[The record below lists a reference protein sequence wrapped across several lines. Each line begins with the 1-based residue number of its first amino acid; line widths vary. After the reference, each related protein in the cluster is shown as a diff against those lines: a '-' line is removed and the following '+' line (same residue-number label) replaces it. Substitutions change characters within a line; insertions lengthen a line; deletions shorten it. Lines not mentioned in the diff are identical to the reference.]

1 MFERFTKPAREAVVK
16 AVDEARRLGHDC
28 TGTEHVLLGLLQGEN
43 LAARVLADHGVT
55 ADAVEREVQAY
66 VRPSPFGEADAAALG
81 AIGIDLDEV
90 RRRLEASFGPGAL
103 RWRPGRR
110 GRRRGPLPGG
120 HIPFSPRAKKVLEL
134 SLREALRLKHNHIG
148 PEHILLGLL
157 REGEGLAMLVLVK
170 LNASPEA
177 LRAGVLDE
185 LRRAG

>member
-1 MFERFTKPAREAVVK
+1 MFERFTSQARNAVIG
-16 AVDEARRLGHDC
+16 AQEEARRLGHDC
-28 TGTEHVLLGLLQGEN
+28 VGTEHVLLGLLRGEGV
-43 LAARVLADHGVT
+43 AARVLGDLGVT
-55 ADAVEREVQAY
+55 AAAVEREVLAY
-66 VRPSPFGEADAAALG
+66 LRPGPFGAADAEALG

-134 SLREALRLKHNHIG
+134 SLREAIRLKHNHIG
-148 PEHILLGLL
+148 PEHILLGVV
-157 REGEGLAMLVLVK
+157 REGEGLAALVLTRLGVD
-170 LNASPEA
+170 LDAV
-177 LRAGVLDE
+177 RARVDDE